1 MPDFP
6 ADRLGT
12 IGGLNFN
19 EEPIVCGGY
28 AGLVLYT
35 NCWTY
40 KSGAWTTSTPLTTAR
55 GFATYT
61 DSPFPG
67 QKLFVIGGRN
77 FEATRPVGDLKTIE
91 YFTTSGWVSSTIIAP
106 DTFEQ
111 HCSVLFN
118 PTSVM
123 VIGGITSQSS
133 NSDQTYIYNSKTNAW
148 TKGPT
153 LITGIIY
160 FARYPQQSL

>member
-1 MPDFP
+1 LPDFP
-6 ADRLGT
+6 DGRGGA

-19 EEPIVCGGY
+19 EEPIICGGS
-28 AGLVLYT
+28 AGYTLYKS
-35 NCWTY
+35 CWIY
-40 KSGAWTTSTPLTTAR
+40 KSGAWTTSTPLTIER
-55 GFATYT
+55 NFASYT

-77 FEATRPVGDLKTIE
+77 FISTPPLGDLKTIE
-91 YFTTSGWVSSTIIAP
+91 YLTTSGWVSSTVIAP
-106 DTFEQ
+106 VTFER

-133 NSDQTYIYNSKTNAW
+133 NSDQTYIYSLKTNAW

-153 LITGIIY
+153 LVTGIIY
-160 FARYPQQSL
+160 FARYPHITL